1 MESFNYLFTAM
12 DSILMYFY
20 RFPDSPLI
28 GYFLGTSVLSLACV
42 VIGEYSISI
51 AFRLNKNHIEQDNHE
66 ISHYQ
71 NLSIEALK
79 QGNKAAFKA
88 CNSIAND
95 TYGKNFFTQFSLS
108 AASLWPVFFAL
119 GWMQY
124 RFSEV
129 TFALPFSIPG
139 IGDTIGYLTAFLLL
153 YISARILSGTVKHLQ
168 PYFELIFKPL
178 HK

>member
-1 MESFNYLFTAM
+1 M
-12 DSILMYFY
+12 DSLLMYFY
-20 RFPDSPLI
+20 RFPDNPLI

-51 AFRLNKNHIEQDNHE
+51 AFRLNRNHIEHDNHE

-71 NLSIEALK
+71 HLSIEALK

-108 AASLWPVFFAL
+108 AASLWPVFFVL

-129 TFALPFSIPG
+129 TFTLPFSIPG
-139 IGDTIGYLTAFLLL
+139 IGETIGYLATFLLL
-153 YISARILSGTVKHLQ
+153 YISARILSCTVKHRLR
-168 PYFELIFKPL
+168 YFALLLKPF